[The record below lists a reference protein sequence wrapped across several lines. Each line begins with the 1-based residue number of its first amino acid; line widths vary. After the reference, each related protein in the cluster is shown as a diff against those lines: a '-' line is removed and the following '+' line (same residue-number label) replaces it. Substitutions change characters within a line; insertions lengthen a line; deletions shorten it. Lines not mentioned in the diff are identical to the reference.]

1 MGFLFQ
7 LWLLIVGF
15 IGLLTFPFRWAN
27 EQYRESPRARGFLF
41 SVPALFIGMAGV
53 ALVTAGQIGRE
64 TDLIK
69 RYDQLAISKQKVYVE
84 ELANFN
90 IARRLVRASNQQLK
104 NTPSETETSETN
116 KSDGSNANADQNSGN
131 NDAGDELSNEEKL
144 IRDRI
149 KGVRQDEQI
158 FLEKLISLNPGDDS
172 YRFRY
177 AMAFEFDN
185 EERQFQLMQKL
196 APDDSPG
203 YSQAHFWMAYQ
214 LFAAPANSQADNRR
228 NKLRALGH
236 SDHCLIL
243 DKSRRDAKVIKG
255 QALVALDRLPEAILV
270 FKDLFDTDPEFF
282 EAIVAINKLMQKDSD
297 NLGVYELAAQRLE
310 GRIRSSREVDA
321 NKWSVAVRQFMV
333 CMYGKESFERA
344 EETIKTEERL
354 NEKDAVRLEFLKER
368 HAENYSMWSQSL
380 DRIQP
385 KTDAIISEM
394 LSKLEKSIGLRP
406 RYEQALQQIA
416 RISVD
421 HPLFSEQALKLY
433 DPLKDKDA
441 PSTVLQVLG
450 NSEML
455 RRNYSRAVSLYE
467 EARRKSPKDP
477 HILNNLAYSYL
488 MSNSGNADRSLFL
501 VDEALAMLPR
511 ITESIATRSA
521 FLHTRGSAL
530 LQLNRLEEA
539 AGSFE
544 MALQTRPDDVGILES
559 LVKCYAARDPLQAA
573 AYQKHLDV
581 VREKANAAP
590 SEPPVKPTTTEK
602 NDSNNSSQQPTP

>member
-1 MGFLFQ
+1 MSFLFLLRSLLTRFVGFLT
-7 LWLLIVGF
+7 L
-15 IGLLTFPFRWAN
+15 PFRWVN
-27 EQYRESPRARGFLF
+27 DQYRESPRTRGFLF
-41 SVPALFIGMAGV
+41 SIPALFIGMAGIV
-53 ALVTAGQIGRE
+53 MVTAGQIGRE
-64 TDLIK
+64 TELIK
-69 RYDQLAISKQKVYVE
+69 RYDQLAASKQRMYVE

-90 IARRLVRASNQQLK
+90 NARQLVRASNQQLK
-104 NTPSETETSETN
+104 NTPRTTETPKAT
-116 KSDGSNANADQNSGN
+116 KSDISNAGADQNSEN
-131 NDAGDELSNEEKL
+131 NDAVDELSNEEKL

-149 KGVRQDEQI
+149 KSVRQDEQI
-158 FLEKLISLNPGDDS
+158 FLEKLISLNPDDDS
-172 YRFRY
+172 FRFRY

-196 APDDSPG
+196 APDDRPV

-214 LFAAPANSQADNRR
+214 MFAAPANTQADNRR
-228 NKLRALGH
+228 NKLRALAH

-255 QALVALDRLPEAILV
+255 QALVALDRFPEAILV

-310 GRIRSSREVDA
+310 GRIRSSRDVDA

-333 CMYGKESFERA
+333 CMFGKESFDRA
-344 EETIKTEERL
+344 EELLKTEERL
-354 NEKDAVRLEFLKER
+354 NEKDLVRLEFLKER

-385 KTDAIISEM
+385 KTDSIISEM

-421 HPLFSEQALKLY
+421 YPQFSDQALKMY
-433 DPLKDKDA
+433 DPFKDKDA

-455 RRNYSRAVSLYE
+455 RRNYARAVSLYE

-511 ITESIATRSA
+511 VTESIAARAA

-544 MALQTRPDDVGILES
+544 MALQARPDDVGILES
-559 LVKCYAARDPLQAA
+559 LVKCYATLDPLQAA

-581 VREKANAAP
+581 VREKTSAP
-590 SEPPVKPTTTEK
+590 PGEPSVKPTTAEK
-602 NDSNNSSQQPTP
+602 SNSNDSSKQPAP